1 MNELIL
7 KTNSDLKEGPKSITV
22 ILGLCFL
29 LADWL
34 SFIKGDK
41 FEIGNPRLRGWND
54 FGCR

>member
-7 KTNSDLKEGPKSITV
+7 KTNSDLKEGPKNITV

-34 SFIKGDK
+34 SFIEEDK